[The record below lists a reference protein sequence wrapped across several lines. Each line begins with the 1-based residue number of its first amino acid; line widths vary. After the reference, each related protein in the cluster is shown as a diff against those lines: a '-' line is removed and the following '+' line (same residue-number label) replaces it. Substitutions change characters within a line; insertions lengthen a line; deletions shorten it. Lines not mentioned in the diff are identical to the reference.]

1 MALEEVDNEDL
12 ITGLTSKLPLTELL
26 PRGYLS
32 VSQVNQYMKCGKAYE
47 FRYLLDRQVRPNS
60 YTAQGS
66 ALHKGAE
73 QMHLF
78 MKDTPELPPK
88 AFVEQAYVDAHEQYF
103 APDLD
108 VEIMEDDVSVGAVK
122 DLGVKMINHYYEGA
136 AGNLAA
142 PDSKES
148 YRRVY
153 PVHVERKVYAM
164 LKTQEGKEVPF
175 LGVIDLE
182 EHDAVAD
189 LKTKRKIGTQGEAD
203 NSLQLSLYAYVTGK
217 THVRLDQLIKP
228 TKTLGVRYI
237 RRESDRTAE
246 EIAHAVDIAA
256 QVADDI
262 VAGRFYLTMPD
273 NWWCSVDWCPYW
285 NECRGRKR
293 ASNIIPAAAL
303 IRSSTDAVTP

>member
-12 ITGLTSKLPLTELL
+12 TPGLTERLPLTDLL

-47 FRYLLDRQVRPNS
+47 FRYILDRQVRPNS

-73 QMHLF
+73 HMHLF
-78 MKDTPELPPK
+78 MKDSPELPPK
-88 AFVEQAYVDAHEQYF
+88 EFVEQAYVDAHSVHF
-103 APDLD
+103 DPNND
-108 VEIMEDDVSVGAVK
+108 VEIMEEDISADAVK
-122 DLGVKMINHYYEGA
+122 DIGVKMINHYYEGA
-136 AGNLAA
+136 AGNLK
-142 PDSKES
+142 DLETKES
-148 YRRVY
+148 LRRVY
-153 PVHVERKVYAM
+153 PVHVERKVYAN
-164 LKTQEGKEVPF
+164 LVTAEGKEVPF

-182 EHDAVAD
+182 EHDGVAD
-189 LKTKRKIGTQGEAD
+189 LKTKRKLGAQGETD

-217 THVRLDQLIKP
+217 KRVRHDQLIKP
-228 TKTLGVRYI
+228 TKKLGVRYV
-237 RRESDRTAE
+237 RRESVRTDE

-273 NWWCSVDWCPYW
+273 NWWCTVDWCPYW

-293 ASNIIPAAAL
+293 SDILPAASL
-303 IRSSTDAVTP
+303 LRSSTDSVTP